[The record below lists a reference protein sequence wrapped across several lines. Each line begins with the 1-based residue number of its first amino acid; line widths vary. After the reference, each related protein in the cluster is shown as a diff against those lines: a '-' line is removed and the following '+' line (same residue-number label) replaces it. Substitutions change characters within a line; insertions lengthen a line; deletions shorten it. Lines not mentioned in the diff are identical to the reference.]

1 MATFVLV
8 HGACHGG
15 WCWKRVAP
23 LLRRAGHEVY
33 TPTLTGLG
41 ERAHLLTR
49 DVGLDTHIQD
59 VVNVLE
65 YEELDDA
72 ILVGHSYGG
81 IVITGAAERMP
92 ARIGH
97 LVYLDAVVPTGE
109 DRSGQAWFERHNPDS
124 WRNIEA
130 RIAANGGWLLP
141 VPEGVP
147 LWGVSDA
154 ADVRWLRAHVV
165 PHPASTFRDRLPGDH
180 APAQHLPHSFIR
192 CPDRPG
198 APNDFSPDAERIRE
212 LGGRV
217 YEVAGGHD
225 AMVRMPREL
234 VEVLLEIA
242 AG

>member
-15 WCWKRVAP
+15 WCWKKVTP
-23 LLRRAGHEVY
+23 LLRRAGHEVH

-49 DVGLDTHIQD
+49 DVGLETHLQD
-59 VVNVLE
+59 LGNVLE

-92 ARIGH
+92 GRIGH

-109 DRSGQAWFERHNPDS
+109 DRSGQAWFERHHPDS
-124 WRNIEA
+124 WRNMEA
-130 RIAANGGWLLP
+130 QIAASGGWLMP

-165 PHPASTFRDRLPGDH
+165 PHPASTFLDRLPGDH
-180 APAQHLPHSFIR
+180 APAQRIPHSFIR
-192 CPDRPG
+192 CPDSPG
-198 APNDFSPDAERIRE
+198 APNRFLPDAERIRE

-217 YEVAGGHD
+217 YEVPGGHD
-225 AMVRMPREL
+225 AMVTMPREL
-234 VEVLLEIA
+234 ADVLLDIA
-242 AG
+242 AR